1 MNPPKVKGCHI
12 LYNSVD
18 ICKYG
23 FLLYHKKSHCELCS
37 SVFDKQE
44 ELIKHATEVHH
55 RPAIKCHNCGM
66 QFLHEKDRLHHIQ
79 EEKKKK
85 IDVRRHR

>member
-1 MNPPKVKGCHI
+1 M
-12 LYNSVD
+12 
-18 ICKYG
+18 G

-79 EEKKKK
+79 QEKKKK